1 MLKLFK
7 KTKEVTNQ
15 PLHPMV
21 KEVLFTQEFLENK
34 IKACAQ
40 WVNKTYKDSNDL
52 IIVGL
57 LKGSIPFL
65 AQLIKDVTVDH
76 VLDFMTVSSY
86 AGSHA
91 SSGSVKIIMDL
102 ANDIEGKDVLIV
114 EDIIDSGIT
123 LKKVCAMLKERNPKS
138 LRILT
143 MMDKPYNRKVDL
155 QADYYGFT
163 APDEFLVGF
172 GLDYQEK
179 LRNLPYIGIFDESF
193 INKDDKN

>member
-1 MLKLFK
+1 MMPLFNK
-7 KTKEVTNQ
+7 NKQ
-15 PLHPMV
+15 PKIHPMV
-21 KEVLFTQEFLENK
+21 KKVLFTQAFIEKHILE
-34 IKACAQ
+34 CAN
-40 WVNKTYKDSNDL
+40 WVNETYKDSNDL

-65 AQLIKDVTVDH
+65 AQLIKNVEVDH
-76 VLDFMTVSSY
+76 KLDFMIVSTY

-123 LKKVCAMLKERNPKS
+123 LQKVCSMLKERHPNS
-138 LRILT
+138 LKVLT
-143 MMDKPYNRKVDL
+143 LMDKPYNRKVDF
-155 QADYYGFT
+155 QADHYGFL

-172 GLDYQEK
+172 GLDYDEK
-179 LRNLPYIGIFDESF
+179 LRNLPYIGVFDESF
-193 INKDDKN
+193 IK